1 MNGRRV
7 TLCFKLMGSFAA
19 LVTMVVVLSLCA
31 LQGIR
36 SLGGSLDTAV
46 NSTARKAQI
55 AAVMHSGVYQM
66 RVHAALAEI
75 SLLNTMIHAVK
86 GSNGEETECTMCH
99 TPERVDANRDAFL
112 ALAARLTQ
120 QATAMR
126 ALVRTSAEKTSLDAL
141 QAGLASWEPL
151 YRKYLDLAVRK
162 DFPQAHEIMVGQI
175 YPVLPKIVEAADTL
189 NAEQQ
194 RQLAEARTAADRQV
208 SLSFWAV
215 SLAVAFGLISGVA
228 GLWVVRQVARSLRQS
243 TRQLLEMSQQVA
255 CAAEQIAQSNQS
267 LAQGV
272 SQQAASL
279 EETSAATAEISS
291 MTQKNASVTR
301 DVAQVILSETGLV
314 DEANHK
320 LDDMLASMREIVVSG
335 GKITKIV
342 KTIDGIAFQTNLL
355 ALNASVEAARA
366 GETGLGFAVVAQ
378 EVRALA
384 QRSADA
390 ARDTAELVS
399 ASVDAGNTGRTQL
412 DAVAAVIGS
421 ITERTLK
428 VKQLIDQVNQ
438 TGQEQ
443 AQGLEQ
449 IARAMAQM
457 DQVTTTTAATA
468 EQRAAASEQLSAQS
482 HAMRDVITALQAM
495 V

>member
-1 MNGRRV
+1 MKVRRM

-19 LVTMVVVLSLCA
+19 LLAMVVALSLCA

-46 NSTARKAQI
+46 NSTAKKI
-55 AAVMHSGVYQM
+55 EMAAAMHSGVYQM
-66 RVHAALAEI
+66 RVHASLAEI
-75 SLLNTMIHAVK
+75 SLLNTMIRNVP
-86 GSNGEETECTMCH
+86 GSSGEDVACTACH
-99 TPERVDANRDAFL
+99 TPDRVDANRDAFVALGAKL
-112 ALAARLTQ
+112 AQ

-126 ALVRTSAEKTSLDAL
+126 PLVHSTAEQTSLDAI
-141 QAGLASWEPL
+141 QAGIANWEPL

-162 DFPQAHEIMVGQI
+162 DFSQAHEIMVGQI
-175 YPVLPKIVEAADTL
+175 YPMLPKIVEAADAL
-189 NAEQQ
+189 NAEEQ
-194 RQLAEARTAADRQV
+194 RLLAESRTAADRQV
-208 SLSFWAV
+208 ALSFWEV
-215 SLAVAFGLISGVA
+215 SLAVALGLLAGIT
-228 GLWVVRQVARSLRQS
+228 GLWVVRQVAGSLRRS

-255 CAAEQIAQSNQS
+255 GAAEQIAQSNQS

-291 MTQKNASVTR
+291 MTQKNAAGTR
-301 DVAQVILSETGLV
+301 DVAQLIHAETGFV
-314 DEANHK
+314 AEANRK
-320 LDDMLASMREIVVSG
+320 LDDMLASMRQIVISG
-335 GKITKIV
+335 GKISAIV

-366 GETGLGFAVVAQ
+366 GEAGLGFAVVAQ

-399 ASVDAGNTGRTQL
+399 ASVDAGNAGRSQL
-412 DAVAAVIGS
+412 DAVAAVISG

-428 VKQLIDQVNQ
+428 VKQLIDQVSQ

-449 IARAMAQM
+449 IARTMAQM
-457 DQVTTTTAATA
+457 EQVTTMTAANA
-468 EQRAAASEQLSAQS
+468 EQRAAASQQLSAQS
-482 HAMRDVITALQAM
+482 QAMRDVVSGLQAM

>member
-1 MNGRRV
+1 MRP
-7 TLCFKLMGSFAA
+7 L
-19 LVTMVVVLSLCA
+19 
-31 LQGIR
+31 IH
-36 SLGGSLDTAV
+36 
-46 NSTARKAQI
+46 STAEQ
-55 AAVMHSGVYQM
+55 
-66 RVHAALAEI
+66 
-75 SLLNTMIHAVK
+75 
-86 GSNGEETECTMCH
+86 
-99 TPERVDANRDAFL
+99 
-112 ALAARLTQ
+112 
-120 QATAMR
+120 
-126 ALVRTSAEKTSLDAL
+126 TSLDAM
-141 QAGLASWEPL
+141 QAGVATWELL
-151 YRKYLDLAVRK
+151 YPKYLDLAVRK
-162 DFPQAHEIMVGQI
+162 DFTQAHEIMVGQI
-175 YPVLPKIVEAADTL
+175 YPMLPKIIEASDAL

-194 RQLAEARTAADRQV
+194 RLLAESRTAAGRQV
-208 SLSFWAV
+208 SLSFWEV
-215 SLAVAFGLISGVA
+215 SLAVAFGLLAGVA
-228 GLWVVRQVARSLRQS
+228 GLWVVRQVAGSLRRS

-255 CAAEQIAQSNQS
+255 SAAEQIAQSNQS

-291 MTQKNASVTR
+291 MTQKNVSGTR
-301 DVAQVILSETGLV
+301 DVAELIHAETGFV
-314 DEANHK
+314 DEANRK

-335 GKITKIV
+335 GKISAIV

-366 GETGLGFAVVAQ
+366 GEAGLGFAVVAQ

-399 ASVDAGNTGRTQL
+399 ASVGAGTAGRTQL
-412 DAVAAVIGS
+412 DAVAAVIGG

-428 VKQLIDQVNQ
+428 VQQLINQVNQ

-449 IARAMAQM
+449 IARAIAQM
-457 DQVTTTTAATA
+457 EQVTTMTAANA
-468 EQRAAASEQLSAQS
+468 EQRAAASQQLSAQS
-482 HAMRDVITALQAM
+482 QAMRDVVTGLQAM